1 MLVYYFTHVDRPF
14 EEAEEALLS
23 LPHRL
28 SRVARVA
35 YREGEQLQIRMRPAR
50 LPAAD
55 VVHLQVGAPV
65 RRPSRTTVPLSWEAR
80 GGTRL
85 FHRMEAD
92 LILEPLDATSCHL
105 SFSGS
110 YDPPLGLPT
119 VAADRMPLHR
129 VAEATVKRF
138 MDAMAA
144 AIVRDPLPLAG
155 AHRAG

>member
-23 LPHRL
+23 LPGCL
-28 SRVARVA
+28 SRVARIA
-35 YREGEQLQIRMRPAR
+35 YREGEQLQIRIRPAR
-50 LPAAD
+50 LPVAD
-55 VVHLQVGAPV
+55 VVRLQVGVPV
-65 RRPSRTTVPLSWEAR
+65 RRPSQTTLPLSWETR

-92 LILEPLDATSCHL
+92 LILEPLDPTSCHL

-110 YDPPLGLPT
+110 YDPPPGT
-119 VAADRMPLHR
+119 VPADRLPLHR

-144 AIVRDPLPLAG
+144 AIDQHPVPLAG
-155 AHRAG
+155 AHQAG